1 MGWMGWDE
9 DTTLDTRMTSIVTAY
24 EGRVKMLKA
33 VFGGKEETPKAGVSM
48 KDPAAVK
55 SLFAGLKARVLQ
67 G

>member
-9 DTTLDTRMTSIVTAY
+9 ETTLDTRMTSIVTAY
-24 EGRVKMLKA
+24 EGRIKMLKA
-33 VFGGKEETPKAGVSM
+33 IFGSEDKPKAEGVSM

-55 SLFAGLKARVLQ
+55 AFFAGIKAKQ

>member
-9 DTTLDTRMTSIVTAY
+9 ETTLDTRMTSIVTAY

-33 VFGGKEETPKAGVSM
+33 IFGGKDEPAQAGVSM
-48 KDPAAVK
+48 KDPAAVR
-55 SLFAGLKARVLQ
+55 SLFAGLKARQ